1 MSENLG
7 LDAIHIKATQKINE
21 DQFNI
26 LYSKVLNHKDKKIGI
41 YGLSFKPETSVVT
54 ESAGYFIYEKLKN
67 EGCEI
72 STFDPLVTTDTSI
85 SNMDEFISW
94 SDVIVIIHN
103 DKLILDND
111 LSDKIIINPWNLKK

>member
-7 LDAIHIKATQKINE
+7 LDAVHIKATQKINE

-67 EGCEI
+67 EGCVI
-72 STFDPLVTTDTSI
+72 STFDPLVTIYTSI
-85 SNMDEFISW
+85 SNIDEFISW

-103 DKLILDND
+103 DK
-111 LSDKIIINPWNLKK
+111 